1 MKNISLKIVSSL
13 ALLSLAISCG
23 DSGSSKSKGST
34 QVGEQEVQEEEII
47 PLDGSNIDGTYTA
60 KFVTLNSHVNGT
72 IPGSATFMRKEDKWF
87 AYIRLFAGMPK
98 AWHMQNVYEG
108 TRCPTAND
116 DLNLDGFIDIV
127 EAQAVLGKILIPLD
141 SDISTQN
148 SGRAFFPLADLSGSY
163 HYERITSFSRFFQDL
178 KAEDKNPDDHVT
190 KLGPDQGLKLVGKA
204 VMIQG
209 IAEDVELPE
218 TVQTLDR
225 RRPFQTLPIVCGIYE
240 KVEATPGEAYSEEIP
255 GPVADVIEG
264 QDQPAPDEDGQGETT
279 GETGG
284 STTGET
290 NDSDDGDGPVSDGE
304 GRTSGGT
311 TGGTSGDDDD
321 APETTTGSSTGGADT
336 GDDTTGGSTTGDPDD
351 EGPSSD
357 SSSESSFSTSFSTSF
372 SASSS
377 DSGTTTGGF
386 LDTRR
391 SGI

>member
-13 ALLSLAISCG
+13 ALFSLAISCG
-23 DSGSSKSKGST
+23 DSGNSSKPTGST
-34 QVGEQEVQEEEII
+34 QVGDQETQEEEVI

-60 KFVTLNSHVNGT
+60 KFITLNSHVNGT

-116 DLNLDGFIDIV
+116 DLNLDGFIDII

-178 KAEDKNPDDHVT
+178 KAEDKNPEDHVT
-190 KLGPDQGLKLVGKA
+190 KLAPDQGLKLVGKA

-218 TVQTLDR
+218 TVQTLER

-264 QDQPAPDEDGQGETT
+264 QDQPAPAEDGQGETT

-311 TGGTSGDDDD
+311 TGGTSGDDEEES
-321 APETTTGSSTGGADT
+321 ETTTGGSSSGGNS
-336 GDDTTGGSTTGDPDD
+336 GGETTGDSD
-351 EGPSSD
+351 EEETSS
-357 SSSESSFSTSFSTSF
+357 TT
-372 SASSS
+372 
-377 DSGTTTGGF
+377 GTTTGGF